1 MAGANSNI
9 QVSNLDFN
17 SIKSN
22 FINYLQGQDT
32 FKDYNFT
39 GSALNTLLD
48 VLAYNTQYNSY
59 YLNMVANEMFL
70 DSATQRASVISQAK
84 ALNYT
89 PKSAI
94 APTAEVNIVFSGV
107 TQSSLTLPTYT
118 LFLSSA
124 VNGVNYNF
132 LTINTYTVNTVNN
145 TATFTNIPIK
155 QGSQGNYSYVVN
167 SVSNPTYT
175 FEIPDSTIDTT
186 TLQVIVQQSSTN
198 TGIDIYNL
206 ATGGLQ
212 LNGTSKV
219 YFLQESLKG
228 TYEIYFGDGILGQKL
243 NDGNI
248 VYVSYLSTEGTSA
261 AGANSFQMMS
271 SVNGYYPTSVSSALA
286 ATTGGDKESITSIK
300 FQAPKSFSA
309 QGRAVTKND
318 YVTAIQQNNL
328 GFPVDSVSVWGG
340 EENNPPVYG
349 QVFIAIKPSG
359 AYTLTEAQKQ
369 RLIGE
374 VITPISVLTVTPTIV
389 NPDYNYLQ
397 INVNAYYDPTQTTL
411 TSNQIQTTITSAI
424 QNYGITNLN
433 TFNSTFN
440 SYDVLSA
447 INNSS
452 RAIVSSEFNLK
463 LQKKFFPGLTGSSS
477 INLYFNAPL
486 QPGKFGSGITSSP
499 SMQFLDPT
507 NLANVIDGVFL
518 EEVPSSTYGVDTISI
533 INPGFGYQSVPTVTI
548 LGDGSGANA
557 VATIVNGAIQN
568 ITVTNAG
575 NNYTQAIVTITP
587 AAGDTTGK
595 LGGAVVNLQG
605 RYGTLRTYYNN
616 TSSAKTVLNSNVGTI
631 DYQNGVITLNNF
643 NPSNVNNPL
652 GQLTITATPTTDI
665 VSSSYDRIITI
676 DPFDS
681 TAINVNI
688 TAKTSK

>member
-219 YFLQESLKG
+219 YFLQESLKV
-228 TYEIYFGDGILGQKL
+228 TY
-243 NDGNI
+243 
-248 VYVSYLSTEGTSA
+248 
-261 AGANSFQMMS
+261 
-271 SVNGYYPTSVSSALA
+271 
-286 ATTGGDKESITSIK
+286 
-300 FQAPKSFSA
+300 
-309 QGRAVTKND
+309 
-318 YVTAIQQNNL
+318 
-328 GFPVDSVSVWGG
+328 
-340 EENNPPVYG
+340 
-349 QVFIAIKPSG
+349 
-359 AYTLTEAQKQ
+359 
-369 RLIGE
+369 
-374 VITPISVLTVTPTIV
+374 
-389 NPDYNYLQ
+389 
-397 INVNAYYDPTQTTL
+397 
-411 TSNQIQTTITSAI
+411 
-424 QNYGITNLN
+424 
-433 TFNSTFN
+433 
-440 SYDVLSA
+440 
-447 INNSS
+447 
-452 RAIVSSEFNLK
+452 
-463 LQKKFFPGLTGSSS
+463 
-477 INLYFNAPL
+477 
-486 QPGKFGSGITSSP
+486 
-499 SMQFLDPT
+499 
-507 NLANVIDGVFL
+507 
-518 EEVPSSTYGVDTISI
+518 
-533 INPGFGYQSVPTVTI
+533 
-548 LGDGSGANA
+548 
-557 VATIVNGAIQN
+557 
-568 ITVTNAG
+568 
-575 NNYTQAIVTITP
+575 
-587 AAGDTTGK
+587 
-595 LGGAVVNLQG
+595 
-605 RYGTLRTYYNN
+605 
-616 TSSAKTVLNSNVGTI
+616 
-631 DYQNGVITLNNF
+631 
-643 NPSNVNNPL
+643 
-652 GQLTITATPTTDI
+652 
-665 VSSSYDRIITI
+665 
-676 DPFDS
+676 
-681 TAINVNI
+681 
-688 TAKTSK
+688 